1 MPAVKDV
8 AATIALKEAV
18 ATIAVRDMDAARR
31 FYEGTVGL
39 KLVNDM
45 MPEAVTLKS
54 GSSKVLVYR
63 SQYAGTDKAT
73 AATWIVGNDL
83 EKIVKELKSKGVS
96 FEHYEMPGVTHQG
109 DIHVGAGPDAAWF
122 KDPDGNILALVSG

>member
-1 MPAVKDV
+1 MPGVKEAAATLAVKD
-8 AATIALKEAV
+8 AT
-18 ATIAVRDMDAARR
+18 ATIAVKDMKAARK

-39 KLVNDM
+39 KLVYDM
-45 MPEAVTLKS
+45 MPEAVTLES

-63 SQYAGTDKAT
+63 SQYAGSNKAT

-83 EKIVKELKSKGVS
+83 ERIVKDLKAKGVS
-96 FEHYEMPGVTHQG
+96 FEHYDMPGVTHKG